1 MLQSG
6 SEQEA
11 CNILNDFTTRNAQVF
26 SFPSLTPDSKTKV
39 VDALV
44 HRLNSPDSSRC
55 HVLCLKTLRMFSRE
69 KDKLVNMVSEIT
81 IASIMKMTGLN
92 HYAVEEGDLI
102 EIQNG
107 DPEVMLEALKCLCN
121 LVFNSQLAQRI
132 CSKNGCVE
140 GIIQR
145 LKTYKDPTL
154 PHEIKFFDM
163 RLLSLLTALCEETR
177 PKVRY
182 ELHGFTYLME
192 VVDLSVNE
200 ADEHGLKDQDV
211 DLCCEILKILFNLSL
226 VRSNM
231 DEEEEAHF
239 MRLVC
244 VLKELLLCKTK
255 SKDRMEE
262 LQSMTVNLL
271 TNVPL
276 DCYEELLTPL
286 NEDDE
291 DIGLENKEAEY
302 DGKNMEAIL
311 VLLEFLNRRLDKPSK
326 AMKDSLAPILCSL
339 CQMCKANRMI
349 RKFCRLKVLPPMK
362 EDVRR
367 LPEEGKTLRNKL
379 CKLLTSSSDVKDMVA
394 EFLFI
399 LCKESVARM
408 VKYTG
413 YGNAAGLLA
422 NRGMLMGG
430 RHCEGDYSSG
440 SEESDTEEYAK
451 LRDQINPIT
460 GRWEEAKMN
469 PTDEMSDD
477 QKEYEAMR
485 LVNDLDKLQ
494 RQGVIQP
501 CRVGEDGKPQPVEHI
516 LQLTENI
523 KLKDEDK
530 D

>member
-1 MLQSG
+1 MQEAHVSVLQNG

-11 CNILNDFTTRNAQVF
+11 CNVLNDFTTRNAQVF
-26 SFPSLTPDSKTKV
+26 SFPDLSPDLKTKIV
-39 VDALV
+39 EALI
-44 HRLNSPDSSRC
+44 HRLNAPGSSKC

-69 KDKLVNMVSEIT
+69 KDKLVNMVSEPT
-81 IASIMKMTGLN
+81 IATIMRMTGLN
-92 HYAVEEGDLI
+92 HYASKEGDLV

-145 LKTYKDPTL
+145 LKTYKDPAL

-163 RLLSLLTALCEETR
+163 RLLSLLTALCEETSYN
-177 PKVRY
+177 PSLD
-182 ELHGFTYLME
+182 LHKQGVFPFCTHL
-192 VVDLSVNE
+192 
-200 ADEHGLKDQDV
+200 
-211 DLCCEILKILFNLSL
+211 
-226 VRSNM
+226 
-231 DEEEEAHF
+231 EEEAHF

-255 SKDRMEE
+255 SKDLKEE

-286 NEDDE
+286 NEDDD

-311 VLLEFLNRRLDKPSK
+311 VLLDFLYHRLDKPSK
-326 AMKDSLAPILCSL
+326 MTKDSLAPILCSL
-339 CQMCKANRMI
+339 CQMCKANRTI
-349 RKFCRLKVLPPMK
+349 RKFCRLKVLPPLK
-362 EDVRR
+362 EDVKR

-379 CKLLTSSSDVKDMVA
+379 CKILTSASEIKDMVA

-430 RHCEGDYSSG
+430 RKCDGDYSSG
-440 SEESDTEEYAK
+440 SEESDTEEYAR
-451 LRDQINPIT
+451 LRDQVNPIT
-460 GRWEEAKMN
+460 GRWEEDKVN
-469 PTDEMSDD
+469 PMEEMSEE

-494 RQGVIQP
+494 RQGIIQP
-501 CRVGEDGKPQPVEHI
+501 CRVGDDGKPEPVEHI

-523 KLKDEDK
+523 KLKKEDK
-530 D
+530 N